1 MHRSPPRPAGSIQH
15 PLRAALAGLLL
26 VGAHATADEA
36 TYEPPPILSA
46 SEVVPAELI
55 SGPHYRVDETITTD
69 GYLTHALIRS
79 EFGDFGA
86 VGPGSLEIRIRE
98 IEALAKLQEL
108 EQSEELKKGAQDS
121 ANKAIDGVKHFV
133 DEPAETLK
141 GIPEGVGRFFKRT
154 YRSAKTGVQKLQDI
168 QEGHGP
174 GVPTE
179 SGPGSRLPGG
189 VQAVQGP
196 ANKNEAYKAAGRA
209 AGSVAVNALGYD
221 DARRRLA
228 KRLGVDPYTTNRV
241 LAEKM
246 DEVTWAAF
254 AGDLG
259 VDILTAMI
267 PGGAVITSSTRLSS
281 WVWDTPPG
289 DLRVKI
295 EQTLLG
301 IGVSQADVDLLLR
314 HRWYP
319 LSLQASLA
327 LALSEFDGGQGRVDV
342 MPLALTVASEE
353 QARYLVETLRMTAR
367 YHQTV
372 KPLRALMVAGTAVA
386 LAEDGELVVA
396 APVDYLSWNESLD
409 RFARQEEL
417 TAPRRSMHL
426 AGDLTEKARTELEA
440 LGWEVS
446 DRSPLLVPLVPPPSA
461 DG

>member
-1 MHRSPPRPAGSIQH
+1 MHRLPPRPAGSIQH

-26 VGAHATADEA
+26 VGAHATAEEA
-36 TYEPPPILSA
+36 SYEPPPTLSA

-55 SGPHYRVDETITTD
+55 AGPHYRVDGTITTD
-69 GYLTHALIRS
+69 GYLTHAQVRS
-79 EFGDFGA
+79 GFGDFSA
-86 VGPGSLEIRIRE
+86 IGPGSLEIRVRE

-121 ANKAIDGVKHFV
+121 ANKAIDGVKHFI

-141 GIPEGVGRFFKRT
+141 GIPEGVGRFFTRT

-168 QEGHGP
+168 HEGHAP

-189 VQAVQGP
+189 AQVVQGP

-209 AGSVAVNALGYD
+209 AGSVAVNALGFD

-267 PGGAVITSSTRLSS
+267 PGGAVITSSTRLSN

-327 LALSEFDGGQGRVDV
+327 LALSELEGVEGRVDL

-353 QARYLVETLRMTAR
+353 QANYLVETLRMTAR

-372 KPLRALMVAGTAVA
+372 KPVRALMVAGTAVA
-386 LAEDGELVVA
+386 VAEDGELVVA

-417 TAPRRSMHL
+417 AAPQRSMHL
-426 AGDLTEKARTELEA
+426 AGDLTERARTELEA
-440 LGWEVS
+440 LGWAVS
-446 DRSPLLVPLVPPPSA
+446 DRSPLFVPFVPPPSA